1 MSSGNDCSEFA
12 VCKFGNGAFIGRCYV
27 HALRGFAVNAV
38 SDFLERSQVAF
49 DGLLDNSSR
58 SNGKFLAPLRVTFL
72 HSVDSNQ
79 QRIAN
84 EFVPLVA

>member
-1 MSSGNDCSEFA
+1 
-12 VCKFGNGAFIGRCYV
+12 
-27 HALRGFAVNAV
+27 LRGFAVNAV

-58 SNGKFLAPLRVTFL
+58 SNGKLLAPLRVTFL
-72 HSVDSNQ
+72 HPVDSNQ